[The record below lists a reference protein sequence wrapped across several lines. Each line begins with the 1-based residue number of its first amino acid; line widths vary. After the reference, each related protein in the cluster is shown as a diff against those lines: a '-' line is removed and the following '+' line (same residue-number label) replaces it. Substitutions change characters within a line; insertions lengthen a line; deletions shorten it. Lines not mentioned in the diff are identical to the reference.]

1 MLPYEANNVA
11 PQNATPVQQQPFT
24 PNPIPQQAHVVPPVV
39 QQPIA
44 QRPAPQAQAQ
54 QAPAFCIY
62 CGNKHNPGDMFCR
75 KCGKKIQGAV
85 APLTPEEQNKRQY
98 EQAIKL
104 LEASRFDEALQIF
117 TRLADY
123 SDSKEKAK
131 LCVQGKE
138 NAQKEHLYLGAIS
151 VLSKQ
156 RVSDTEIK
164 KAIETLSSISDYK
177 DAKAKI
183 ADLEKMLEKWYE
195 AKKAAEE
202 AARKRQYETAVSY
215 VSSGLFDEAIKIFT
229 DLGEYADCKAQI
241 EKTLEAKETAR
252 KEQLYTKSVAVLTAD
267 SLTETELKEAI
278 EALKSIEDYK
288 DSKEKIPEVE
298 ARLEKWYED
307 KAAAEEAERIRKAKA
322 KAKAKKITIL
332 SSIAA
337 MFVAIIVVGIV
348 FVTKTYSIVYDL
360 DGGTIENA
368 NVQ

>member
-39 QQPIA
+39 QQPIV

-98 EQAIKL
+98 DQAIRL
-104 LEASRFDEALQIF
+104 LEALRFDEALQIF

-202 AARKRQYETAVSY
+202 AASKRQYETAVSY

-241 EKTLEAKETAR
+241 KKTLEAKETAR
-252 KEQLYTKSVAVLTAD
+252 KEELYTKS
-267 SLTETELKEAI
+267 K
-278 EALKSIEDYK
+278 
-288 DSKEKIPEVE
+288 
-298 ARLEKWYED
+298 
-307 KAAAEEAERIRKAKA
+307 
-322 KAKAKKITIL
+322 
-332 SSIAA
+332 
-337 MFVAIIVVGIV
+337 
-348 FVTKTYSIVYDL
+348 
-360 DGGTIENA
+360 
-368 NVQ
+368 Q